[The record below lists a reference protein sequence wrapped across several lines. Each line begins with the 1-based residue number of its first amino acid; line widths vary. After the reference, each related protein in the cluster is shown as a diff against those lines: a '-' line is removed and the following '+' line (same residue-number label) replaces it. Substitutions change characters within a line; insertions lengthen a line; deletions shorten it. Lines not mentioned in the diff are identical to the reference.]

1 MMNYITQIIIRNK
14 TQILHKITQF
24 YYNAKLKKHKHS
36 YGWEDVFRDIQL
48 AYQNKQLVPTNKT
61 IQKWVDVGY
70 NVARNKRY
78 WVFAYKIDNGI
89 MYIYD
94 VENCRNLTIT
104 YQNIEP
110 FIIISNTTQ
119 SVNKQCYSIGY
130 KVSACRLK
138 DGYIY
143 LYKNRQRLPNF
154 RFNEIIKPFYRYK
167 NGEIYAIGLY
177 GNKKYKITLDGI
189 AKALQEVRIHNIT
202 QQIIFEYINKRNLLV
217 S

>member
-1 MMNYITQIIIRNK
+1 MKNIIKIVFPNRENIAKRISNFYI
-14 TQILHKITQF
+14 
-24 YYNAKLKKHKHS
+24 NAKNNKYQHTYS
-36 YGWEDVFRDIQL
+36 WESVFKDAYL
-48 AYQNKQLVPTNKT
+48 AYQDKQLFPTNKT
-61 IQKWVDVGY
+61 IQRWMDAGY
-70 NVARNKRY
+70 NVARNKKG
-78 WVFAYKIDNGI
+78 WAFAYKIEDDT
-89 MYIYD
+89 MYIHD
-94 VENCRNLTIT
+94 VENCKNLTIT
-104 YQNIEP
+104 YQNTES

-130 KVSACRLK
+130 KVSACRMK

-143 LYKNRQRLPNF
+143 LYKNRQQLPNF
-154 RFNEIIKPFYRYK
+154 RFNKIIKPFYRYK

-177 GNKKYKITLDGI
+177 GDKKYKITLDGI

>member
-1 MMNYITQIIIRNK
+1 MKFITRVVIVDIKYTTNKISQFYFNAKRNK
-14 TQILHKITQF
+14 
-24 YYNAKLKKHKHS
+24 YNHT
-36 YGWEDVFRDIQL
+36 YGYEDVFKDIQL
-48 AYQNKQLVPTNKT
+48 AYQDRQLYPSNKT
-61 IQKWVDVGY
+61 IQKWIDNGFD
-70 NVARNKRY
+70 VARNKRG
-78 WVFAYKIDNGI
+78 WAFAYKIDNGI
-89 MYIYD
+89 MYIHD

-177 GNKKYKITLDGI
+177 SNKKYKITLDGI
-189 AKALQEVRIHNIT
+189 AKALQEAKIHNIT
-202 QQIIFEYINKRNLLV
+202 KQIILEIKRTLIA